1 MLRKREPI
9 GRQMNPGPSGDKYGA
24 KENNMRGNIC
34 IKSALLCL
42 ISYLIGCFSGNS
54 LSSFT
59 TPSCSPK
66 SSITEDNYQ
75 QEKKS
80 DDGQHDHDAVMSNIN
95 VFQKLFESTDKTWR
109 HGYHWFYGRH
119 LHRYRGKKNLAI
131 LEIGSRRGDSA
142 LAWKEYFGSN
152 ANIDMITYGGNN
164 DSHKFDNPTINC
176 ANDESC
182 GRIHTFYCDQ
192 SDAER
197 LEKEVIA
204 ARPDGWDVVID
215 DGSHVPA
222 HNIISFEVLWK
233 HVRPGGVYV
242 VEDIETSYYPKSTVY
257 GYNFEAGISAAPPL
271 NALSRFRQYVDVI
284 NRGYMGPS
292 GHTFS
297 LFEGDDTIMEIGFA
311 RNVMFVRKAL
321 KGTDSGGKSYDDY
334 PHKPAILP
342 GINLV
347 HDTIKETLAIFR
359 EQSKLL
365 DKWRP

>member
-9 GRQMNPGPSGDKYGA
+9 GRQMNPGPSGDKYGV

-34 IKSALLCL
+34 TKSALLCL

-66 SSITEDNYQ
+66 SSITEDKYQ

-80 DDGQHDHDAVMSNIN
+80 HDGQYDHDAVMSNIN

-242 VEDIETSYYPKSTVY
+242 VEDIETSYYPKST
-257 GYNFEAGISAAPPL
+257 
-271 NALSRFRQYVDVI
+271 
-284 NRGYMGPS
+284 
-292 GHTFS
+292 
-297 LFEGDDTIMEIGFA
+297 GDDTIMEIGFA

-334 PHKPAILP
+334 PKKTAILP